1 MARFYVTPARGAV
14 GTAAPGTPGCPGLS
28 RLLRSDTSRAA
39 PRTVSAR
46 LTSRS
51 RTRRTRRGAWQPRCT
66 PEPGA
71 SAPQGGPRSM
81 AKVMVVDDAY
91 SELKLMESILRS
103 AGHEVVSLIDGEALE
118 DKLSTERPD
127 VLLLDIVMPKRNGYE
142 ILRALRKDAR
152 TKTTPVVLVSSKNQE
167 SDKVWGKR
175 QGADEYLAK
184 PFTSDQ
190 LLTVVKRFAR

>member
-1 MARFYVTPARGAV
+1 
-14 GTAAPGTPGCPGLS
+14 
-28 RLLRSDTSRAA
+28 
-39 PRTVSAR
+39 
-46 LTSRS
+46 
-51 RTRRTRRGAWQPRCT
+51 
-66 PEPGA
+66 
-71 SAPQGGPRSM
+71 M

-103 AGHEVVSLIDGEALE
+103 AGHEVVSLMDGEAIE
-118 DKLSTERPD
+118 EKLSTERPD

-190 LLTVVKRFAR
+190 LLTMVKRFAR

>member
-1 MARFYVTPARGAV
+1 
-14 GTAAPGTPGCPGLS
+14 
-28 RLLRSDTSRAA
+28 
-39 PRTVSAR
+39 
-46 LTSRS
+46 
-51 RTRRTRRGAWQPRCT
+51 
-66 PEPGA
+66 
-71 SAPQGGPRSM
+71 M

-91 SELKLMESILRS
+91 SELKLMESILKS
-103 AGHEVVSLIDGEALE
+103 AGHEVVSLMDGEALE

-167 SDKVWGKR
+167 SDRAWGKR
-175 QGADEYLAK
+175 QGADEYLGK

-190 LLTVVKRFAR
+190 LLTMVKRFAR